1 MNEYFI
7 NSSIYQMNC
16 LLAKRHGR
24 SNKQQPPFSF
34 SFFFFHSS
42 VIIHLHASRTG
53 EKACRQRSARDRCE
67 PSWRWWQWHGSP
79 QFINVA
85 RSTPVSQS
93 LYTHCVHAIWTRRTN
108 QPTIQHRPT
117 GQGQYVPTYQQY
129 LPTYFSIAKHASSPW
144 HSFISYRKKLQQFG
158 GSGCRGKADF
168 MTITDSL
175 SAFFRLWIGS
185 HGNDQ
190 ALHSK
195 SSKWLHQ
202 QQQTLQNKG
211 RR

>member
-1 MNEYFI
+1 SRRGGGGSGMAAP
-7 NSSIYQMNC
+7 NSSM
-16 LLAKRHGR
+16 LLDQHL
-24 SNKQQPPFSF
+24 
-34 SFFFFHSS
+34 S
-42 VIIHLHASRTG
+42 VSH
-53 EKACRQRSARDRCE
+53 C
-67 PSWRWWQWHGSP
+67 
-79 QFINVA
+79 
-85 RSTPVSQS
+85 
-93 LYTHCVHAIWTRRTN
+93 THTVVHAIWTRRTHGRAP
-108 QPTIQHRPT
+108 QRRPT
-117 GQGQYVPTYQQY
+117 GAGQSVPTWRRD
-129 LPTYFSIAKHASSPW
+129 PATYFSIAKHASSPW

-202 QQQTLQNKG
+202 QQQTLTSS
-211 RR
+211 